1 MFWGE
6 ESPARQSGVE
16 SRSFSWFWVIDEQAS
31 PPRVSAWGLNGLH
44 GTTPDSKLKNRFFWT
59 IVVFWIRSSYKEFSS
74 QVTVSGGKYQ
84 HLSLCGRIY
93 KTSRKWPSPMEW
105 WVFFL
110 VCHSESWTVYSQP
123 LNNSGLNSACSL
135 SQGYF
140 SITNPTVLCNLRLV
154 ESSEVEE
161 LQTRRVLHC
170 TQINTWVVRGS
181 CKQRGKATGFSG
193 RLLPKKWAAFR
204 AGKMSQLFNACL
216 VSMGMG
222 FIIYAMAC
230 WIHWGNSWNSKP
242 VQEFLIISALV
253 RKILDNFRLCRERF
267 PYIIILFTLPRDI
280 LLTTCTRIW

>member
-1 MFWGE
+1 MTK
-6 ESPARQSGVE
+6 PHGVVG
-16 SRSFSWFWVIDEQAS
+16 FL
-31 PPRVSAWGLNGLH
+31 PRVPQW
-44 GTTPDSKLKNRFFWT
+44 
-59 IVVFWIRSSYKEFSS
+59 IVN
-74 QVTVSGGKYQ
+74 
-84 HLSLCGRIY
+84 SLQS
-93 KTSRKWPSPMEW
+93 TLEQ
-105 WVFFL
+105 L
-110 VCHSESWTVYSQP
+110 
-123 LNNSGLNSACSL
+123 SACSL

-161 LQTRRVLHC
+161 LQTQRVLHC

-216 VSMGMG
+216 VSVGMG

-253 RKILDNFRLCRERF
+253 RFLSQTLLWKISLYHHFVH
-267 PYIIILFTLPRDI
+267 IS
-280 LLTTCTRIW
+280 